1 MTYPQPPV
9 QELIQA
15 NTIPVQIDNSDDNN
29 AAIVARFKHNWTPD
43 LRILDAELTELY
55 RWDGYLPPPE
65 FMARLVAGLG
75 QARLRL
81 HDYKEAEA
89 HYIDVLRRFPT
100 SLAAPEAQYY
110 LGVTRYRADPETNE
124 LLHQWSILRSK
135 YPASE
140 YRLKQSFKEL
150 P

>member
-9 QELIQA
+9 ADLIQRF
-15 NTIPVQIDNSDDNN
+15 TVPVQIDNSNDAN
-29 AAIVARFKHNWTPD
+29 AELVARFKHIWTPD
-43 LRILDAELTELY
+43 LRVLDSDLNELY

-65 FMARLVAGLG
+65 FMPRLIAGLG
-75 QARLRL
+75 QARLRSR
-81 HDYKEAEA
+81 DFKAAEA
-89 HYIDVLRRFPT
+89 HYVDVLTRFPT
-100 SLAAPEAQYY
+100 AFAAAEAQYY
-110 LGVTRYRADPETNE
+110 LGVSRYRADPETNE
-124 LLHQWSILRSK
+124 LLHQWSMLRSR

>member
-1 MTYPQPPV
+1 VTYPQPPV
-9 QELIQA
+9 GEIIEKF
-15 NTIPVQIDNSDDNN
+15 TVPVQIDNSNETN
-29 AAIVARFKHNWTPD
+29 AETVDRFKHIWTPD
-43 LRILDAELTELY
+43 LRVLDPELQELV

-65 FMARLVAGLG
+65 FMARLVVSLGL
-75 QARLRL
+75 ARLRRREF
-81 HDYKEAEA
+81 DKAEQ

-100 SLAAPEAQYY
+100 SFAAPEAQYY
-110 LGVTRYRADPETNE
+110 LGVTRYRADPESNE
-124 LLHQWSILRSK
+124 LLHQWAMLRSR

>member
-1 MTYPQPPV
+1 VTYSQPPV
-9 QELIQA
+9 EQLLTA
-15 NTIPVQIDNSDDNN
+15 FTIPVQIDNSSESN
-29 AAIVARFKHNWTPD
+29 AATVKRYQHIWTPD
-43 LRILDAELTELY
+43 LRVLDPEQNELY

-65 FMARLVAGLG
+65 FMARAIVAFG
-75 QARLRL
+75 QARLRMREF
-81 HDYKEAEA
+81 DEAQA
-89 HYIDVLRRFPT
+89 HFVDVLRRFPST
-100 SLAAPEAQYY
+100 YAASEAQYY
-110 LGVTRYRADPETNE
+110 LGVARYRADPNGND